1 MAKSRDVKPTYVTG
15 YTLLLSNIQEKPNH
29 NVYIDLFI
37 YFKTPTKRN
46 VTKFKQP
53 CYYLDIFFHE
63 NQTKLFFL
71 KLFPKES
78 RALPYCVDLGIFH
91 ERL

>member
-1 MAKSRDVKPTYVTG
+1 MAKSRDVKPMYVTG
-15 YTLLLSNIQEKPNH
+15 YTLLLSNIQEKPDH
-29 NVYIDLFI
+29 NVYINLFI

-53 CYYLDIFFHE
+53 YYYFDIFSMKI
-63 NQTKLFFL
+63 KLFFL

-78 RALPYCVDLGIFH
+78 RALPYCVNLGIFH